1 MIGDMFKIRDTLS
14 YGALFLT
21 TDFTDFTRRGFREL
35 RACVRVAGGANM
47 RRIRSALSPTV
58 SLF

>member
-1 MIGDMFKIRDTLS
+1 MLKNRDTLS
-14 YGALFLT
+14 YGTRFLT
-21 TDFTDFTRRGFREL
+21 TDFTDFAYRGFREL
-35 RACVRVAGGANM
+35 RACVTPAGGINM